1 MYQFPLP
8 TDEAGRLAALAQ
20 YDFQSYVRDCD
31 LTRLVEDAKAMFAVS
46 YATINI
52 VEETNVVVLYGPE
65 AKCRSTA
72 RSESFCAHV
81 AAQNAEIIVL
91 DAGTDRRFCQNP
103 LVSDDGV
110 RFYAGLPLRAPS
122 GHVIGAL
129 CLVDTKARAAFS
141 EMELSKLRELASFVA
156 AKLDNRR
163 LDVAHRNVQLRLER
177 IAAASSES
185 IVCVDQHGRITFW
198 NGAAEALFGFSADRI
213 LGLPVGELISGLAPA
228 GRDGDAKTAYADRL
242 HACVARNREMVAR
255 RSNGSVLPVEIA
267 LSAWIENGC
276 DHLAIIVRDVSERRA
291 HEVQLCRSA
300 HLDPLTE
307 LPNRTVLGN
316 HVAAVLEGGRS
327 VAVLMLD
334 LDHFKDVNDTLG
346 HAAGD
351 TVLKLAAE
359 RLLSCLRFSDMAA
372 RLGGDEFAIVL
383 PDVRDQQA
391 AATVADRIIQAIAV
405 PFHVDD
411 HAIDLGVSIGIAMC
425 PAHGRDADE
434 LLANAD
440 MALYEAK
447 ADGRSCHHVYRPAL
461 KEAAHRRRTCAE
473 ELRRAVE
480 AGEFVLF
487 YQPQVSLAHG
497 GLIGAEALI
506 RWQHPKNGLVSP
518 GAFLPALESSRYAA
532 EVGDWVLRTACA
544 QAASWRDQGA
554 SSLKVGVNLFAA
566 QFRRGDLAQKVRTAL
581 EQTGLPAS
589 CLELEITENI
599 ILRNDAALVDPLRE
613 LHGAGVS
620 IAFDDY
626 GTGYASFSLLKGF
639 PLTRLKI
646 DQIFVREMCRS
657 AQDAAIV
664 RTVLYLGRSF
674 GLDVIAEGIE
684 TEEQGAFLQ
693 AEGCREAQGYL
704 YGRPVP
710 AQEFADRFIVPASRL
725 AGGTRA
731 A

>member
-1 MYQFPLP
+1 MYQLSLP

-20 YDFQSYVRDCD
+20 YDFQAYVQDAD
-31 LTRLVEDAKAMFAVS
+31 LTQLVEDAKAMFAVS
-46 YATINI
+46 YAKINI
-52 VEETNVVVLYGPE
+52 VQDKDVIVLYGPDTGDSSVF
-65 AKCRSTA
+65 RSV
-72 RSESFCAHV
+72 SFCAHV
-81 AAQNAEIIVL
+81 AAENAEIIVL
-91 DAGTDRRFCQNP
+91 DARTDRRFCENP
-103 LVSDDGV
+103 LVSDDGL
-110 RFYAGLPLRAPS
+110 RFYAGFPLRAPS

-129 CLVDTKARAAFS
+129 CLVDTEPRTAFS
-141 EMELSKLRELASFVA
+141 ETEFSKLQELACFVA

-163 LDVAHRNVQLRLER
+163 LDVARRNAQLRLER

-185 IVCVDQHGRITFW
+185 IICVDQHGRITFW
-198 NGAAEALFGFSADRI
+198 NGAAEALFGFRADKI
-213 LGLPVGELISGLAPA
+213 LGLPVGEIITGLSLAD
-228 GRDGDAKTAYADRL
+228 RDGEPEAAYADRL
-242 HACVARNREMVAR
+242 QACVARNREMLAR

-316 HVAAVLEGGRS
+316 HIAAAIQVGRPL
-327 VAVLMLD
+327 AILMLD
-334 LDHFKDVNDTLG
+334 LDNFKDVNDTLG
-346 HAAGD
+346 HPAGD
-351 TVLKLAAE
+351 TVLKQAAE
-359 RLLSCLRFSDMAA
+359 RLLSCLRVSDMAA

-383 PDVRDQQA
+383 PDVRDHQA
-391 AATVADRIIQAIAV
+391 AATVAERIIQAIAV

-411 HAIDLGVSIGIAMC
+411 HAVDLGVSIGIAMC
-425 PAHGRDADE
+425 PAHGRHADE

-440 MALYEAK
+440 MALYQAK
-447 ADGRSCHHVYRPAL
+447 ADGRSCHQVFRPAL
-461 KEAAHRRRTCAE
+461 KEAAHRRRSYAE

-544 QAASWRDQGA
+544 QAAAWRDQGA
-554 SSLKVGVNLFAA
+554 PTFQVGVNLFAA
-566 QFRRGDLAQKVRTAL
+566 QFRRGDLARKVKTAL

-599 ILRNDAALVDPLRE
+599 ILRNDAALIDPLRE

-646 DQIFVREMCRS
+646 DQVFVREMCRS

-684 TEEQGAFLQ
+684 TEEQSAFLQ
-693 AEGCREAQGYL
+693 AEGCQEAQGYL
-704 YGRPVP
+704 YGKPVP
-710 AQEFADRFIVPASRL
+710 AQEFADRFLVPASRP
-725 AGGTRA
+725 AGTMRA